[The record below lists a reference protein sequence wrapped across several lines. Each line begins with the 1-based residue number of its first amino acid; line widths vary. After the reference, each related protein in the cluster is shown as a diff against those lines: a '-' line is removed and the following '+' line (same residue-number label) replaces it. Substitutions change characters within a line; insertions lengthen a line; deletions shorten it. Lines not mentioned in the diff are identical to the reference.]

1 MLASNGPLITGEDC
15 FSKMK
20 AYVGRN
26 GQNLGLFSIEQ
37 IRGEI
42 EAGRLHE
49 QDLACH
55 DGANWIRLK
64 DLPGLFQQP
73 AAKVDRPVGDKEKP
87 KIIWFILPVFACCI
101 VAVWGISALFFGKEN
116 EQDSSKQVLSSETLE
131 WNPDQG
137 ESDQGSSKPTFSSG
151 TLELTPD
158 QVVKVYDGDT
168 FFVHLPGIHEIFGNN
183 ISIRI
188 KGIDTPEMRGTS
200 DEIKVLATKARELTE
215 RTLKEGK
222 RIQLRNPERGK
233 YFRIVAEVWVDGNA
247 LADILKAEELAQDY
261 DGEGER
267 PTW

>member
-1 MLASNGPLITGEDC
+1 MR
-15 FSKMK
+15 

-26 GQNLGLFSIEQ
+26 GQNLGLFPIEQ
-37 IRGEI
+37 IREEI

-73 AAKVDRPVGDKEKP
+73 AAKVDRPAGNRGKP
-87 KIIWFILPVFACCI
+87 NIIWFILPVFACFI
-101 VAVWGISALFFGKEN
+101 LAGWGISAFFFG
-116 EQDSSKQVLSSETLE
+116 EQNSQNSSKPTLASDTPE
-131 WNPDQG
+131 WSPDQG
-137 ESDQGSSKPTFSSG
+137 ENDQGSSKPTFSSG

-200 DEIKVLATKARELTE
+200 DGIKALATKARELTDK
-215 RTLKEGK
+215 TLKEGK

-233 YFRIVAEVWVDGNA
+233 YFRIVAEVWVDGKA
-247 LADILKAEELAQDY
+247 LADILKAEGLAQDY

-267 PTW
+267 PSW

>member
-1 MLASNGPLITGEDC
+1 
-15 FSKMK
+15 MK

-73 AAKVDRPVGDKEKP
+73 AARIDRPVGDKGKP
-87 KIIWFILPVFACCI
+87 KKIWFILPVFACCI
-101 VAVWGISALFFGKEN
+101 LAGWGISALFFVKEN
-116 EQDSSKQVLSSETLE
+116 E
-131 WNPDQG
+131 
-137 ESDQGSSKPTFSSG
+137 QGSSKPTFSSG
-151 TLELTPD
+151 TLELTPV

-183 ISIRI
+183 ISIRV

-200 DEIKVLATKARELTE
+200 DEIKALATKARKLTE

-233 YFRIVAEVWVDGNA
+233 YFRIVAEVWVDGKA
-247 LADILKAEELAQDY
+247 LADILKAKELAQDY

>member
-1 MLASNGPLITGEDC
+1 
-15 FSKMK
+15 MK

-37 IRGEI
+37 IREEI
-42 EAGRLHE
+42 KAGRLHE

-55 DGANWIRLK
+55 DGANWIRIK

-73 AAKVDRPVGDKEKP
+73 AAKVDRPVGDKGKP
-87 KIIWFILPVFACCI
+87 KIIWFILPVLACCI
-101 VAVWGISALFFGKEN
+101 LAGWGIFAFFFVKEN
-116 EQDSSKQVLSSETLE
+116 DQGSSKPVLSSETPE
-131 WNPDQG
+131 WSPDKG

-200 DEIKVLATKARELTE
+200 DEIKALATKARELTD
-215 RTLKEGK
+215 RTLKGSK

-233 YFRIVAEVWVDGNA
+233 YFRIVAEVWVDGKA
-247 LADILKAEELAQDY
+247 LADILKAEGLAQDY